1 MDRFQ
6 AVLIEKARTPK
17 VRELEEEFAAEVN
30 ESGTKDDTA
39 PSTAQG
45 KVPSKQSFLKMHTDK
60 NLDKGSDRHKLL
72 RARREAKL
80 ANLVIKKA
88 Q

>member
-30 ESGTKDDTA
+30 ESGNKDDTA

-45 KVPSKQSFLKMHTDK
+45 KVPSKQIFLKCTQTK
-60 NLDKGSDRHKLL
+60 TWTQGSDRHKLL

>member
-30 ESGTKDDTA
+30 ESGNKDDTA

-45 KVPSKQSFLKMHTDK
+45 KVPSKHSFLKMHTDK
-60 NLDKGSDRHKLL
+60 NLDTRL
-72 RARREAKL
+72 
-80 ANLVIKKA
+80 
-88 Q
+88 

>member
-30 ESGTKDDTA
+30 ESGNKDETA
-39 PSTAQG
+39 QSTSQG
-45 KVPSKQSFLKMHTDK
+45 KVPSYYSFFE
-60 NLDKGSDRHKLL
+60 N
-72 RARREAKL
+72 A
-80 ANLVIKKA
+80 
-88 Q
+88 

>member
-1 MDRFQ
+1 MKMDRFQ

-30 ESGTKDDTA
+30 ESGNKDETA
-39 PSTAQG
+39 QSTSQG
-45 KVPSKQSFLKMHTDK
+45 KVPSYHSFFE
-60 NLDKGSDRHKLL
+60 N
-72 RARREAKL
+72 
-80 ANLVIKKA
+80 A